1 MSYQSID
8 FVLSLWYIIMNDS
21 KEQFSRIYDEYIEK
35 IYRFVFLKVDSRET
49 AEDIT
54 SKVFLKGW
62 EAYNKSKNIEN
73 HGSFLYKI
81 ARNAVVDHY
90 RGKGKIKTVSS
101 DNVPETV
108 DVSMNVHEKA
118 MFNADM
124 EVVKAAINNLK
135 KDYQDVLIWHYLEDM
150 DTAQIAQILDKS
162 EGTVRVA
169 IHRGLKAL
177 KNELVKEG

>member
-101 DNVPETV
+101 DNVPE
-108 DVSMNVHEKA
+108 KA